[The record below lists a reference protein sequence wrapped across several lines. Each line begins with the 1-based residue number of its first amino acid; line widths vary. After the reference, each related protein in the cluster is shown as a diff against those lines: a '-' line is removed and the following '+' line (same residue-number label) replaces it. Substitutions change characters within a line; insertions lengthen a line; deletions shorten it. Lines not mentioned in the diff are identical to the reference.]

1 MTDLASAVE
10 AEQEMLQSLYG
21 KLTSCETVLT
31 EMKEKRA
38 AEDERLRGQENEIR
52 DIKRNLDDLQKQAN
66 ELEMQCREAA
76 LNLENLQRTVN
87 EKHGVDLKAMMV
99 DFIMVDDEKVDEL
112 STMLEKDRQT
122 IDNFGEVN
130 LLALNEYVEL
140 DQRNQFL
147 TTQLADLNE
156 SLSSLQRTIT
166 RINKISRERFAETFA
181 AVNECFKDV
190 FAKIFPGGRGSCC
203 SPMKMIFWRPAWI
216 LIFRFPA
223 KKRKASASYPA
234 VRSRLRPSRSFLP
247 S

>member
-1 MTDLASAVE
+1 SLAEKKEADLRTIARLQHDISHNEIEVARKREEITACETQMTDLASAVE

-21 KLTSCETVLT
+21 KRTSCETVVT
-31 EMKEKRA
+31 ETKEKRA

-130 LLALNEYVEL
+130 LLALNEYAEL

-156 SLSSLQRTIT
+156 SLSSLQRT
-166 RINKISRERFAETFA
+166 
-181 AVNECFKDV
+181 
-190 FAKIFPGGRGSCC
+190 
-203 SPMKMIFWRPAWI
+203 
-216 LIFRFPA
+216 
-223 KKRKASASYPA
+223 
-234 VRSRLRPSRSFLP
+234 
-247 S
+247 

>member
-1 MTDLASAVE
+1 
-10 AEQEMLQSLYG
+10 
-21 KLTSCETVLT
+21 
-31 EMKEKRA
+31 
-38 AEDERLRGQENEIR
+38 
-52 DIKRNLDDLQKQAN
+52 
-66 ELEMQCREAA
+66 MQCREAA